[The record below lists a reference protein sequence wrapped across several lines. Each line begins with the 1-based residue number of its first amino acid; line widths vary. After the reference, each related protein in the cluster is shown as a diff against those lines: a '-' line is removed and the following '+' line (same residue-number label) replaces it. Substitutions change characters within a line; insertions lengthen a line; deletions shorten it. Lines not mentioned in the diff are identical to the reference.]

1 MPSRPR
7 PAGKP
12 AFPSLPSRRRSAA
25 CLGAESSI
33 GGQAGGRMSRQKGK
47 FLPVTIRFA
56 DGSSM
61 IVSSICDAAKA
72 LDRKWHSKDC
82 HLFLEAERLI
92 AAARDGSCKPEVAL
106 Q

>member
-1 MPSRPR
+1 
-7 PAGKP
+7 
-12 AFPSLPSRRRSAA
+12 
-25 CLGAESSI
+25 
-33 GGQAGGRMSRQKGK
+33 MSRQKGK

-106 Q
+106 QAFKSAAREQRLLRATKRTPVVSMFDEMTGSLF